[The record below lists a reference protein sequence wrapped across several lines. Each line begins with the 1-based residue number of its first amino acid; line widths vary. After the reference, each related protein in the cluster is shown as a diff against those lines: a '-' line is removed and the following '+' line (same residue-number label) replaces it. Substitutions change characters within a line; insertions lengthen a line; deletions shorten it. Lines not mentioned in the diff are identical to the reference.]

1 MGKEIDGQQG
11 HQIGQAQ
18 LNRET
23 VAEFSSEIN
32 AVRTWVFNTLAAVT
46 TMFLILNFLLQDFEE
61 KNGSIYQRFLSIAV
75 IVFRLVPSLW

>member
-11 HQIGQAQ
+11 HQIAQAQ
-18 LNRET
+18 LNRGT

-46 TMFLILNFLLQDFEE
+46 TMFLFLNFCFRIL
-61 KNGSIYQRFLSIAV
+61 KNGSIYQRFLSIAI
-75 IVFRLVPSLW
+75 IVFRLAPSLW

>member
-46 TMFLILNFLLQDFEE
+46 TMF
-61 KNGSIYQRFLSIAV
+61 
-75 IVFRLVPSLW
+75 

>member
-1 MGKEIDGQQG
+1 MGKSSILMDSRATRLVE
-11 HQIGQAQ
+11 AQ

-46 TMFLILNFLLQDFEE
+46 TMFLILNFCFRIL
-61 KNGSIYQRFLSIAV
+61 KNGSIYQRLAV
-75 IVFRLVPSLW
+75 IVFRLAPSLW

>member
-46 TMFLILNFLLQDFEE
+46 TMFLILNFC
-61 KNGSIYQRFLSIAV
+61 
-75 IVFRLVPSLW
+75 FRILKRRMVQFTSASCR

>member
-46 TMFLILNFLLQDFEE
+46 TMFLFLNFCFRIL
-61 KNGSIYQRFLSIAV
+61 KNGSIYQRFLSIAI
-75 IVFRLVPSLW
+75 IVFRLAPSLW